1 MDGRLSRKLSVIEE
15 MVSSQRLGERIRE
28 LRRKRDLTLEGLAE
42 QSGVSRAMISKVER
56 GEKNPTLVVTAKFAE
71 AFELTLSQLVGVE
84 EQKRVVIVPAAERM
98 MMTDPSTGFQRQL
111 LSPTFE
117 KRAVEFIRNV
127 VPKGSTSG
135 TFPPHK
141 RGVEEY
147 IVVETGRLKAILEGQ
162 EYVLEEGDS
171 VYFEA
176 DITHRF
182 DNISEKECSYYLVID
197 SSQI

>member
-1 MDGRLSRKLSVIEE
+1 MSAIEE

-28 LRRKRDLTLEGLAE
+28 LRRKQDLTLEGLAE

-56 GEKNPTLVVTAKFAE
+56 GEKNPTIVVTAKLAE
-71 AFELTLSQLVGVE
+71 AFGLTLSQLVGVE
-84 EQKRVVIVPAAERM
+84 EQKRVAVVSREERM
-98 MMTDPSTGFQRQL
+98 VITDPNTGFERQL

-127 VPKGSTSG
+127 VPESSTSG
-135 TFPPHK
+135 SFPPHK

-147 IVVETGRLKAILEGQ
+147 IVVESGRLKAVLEDQ

-182 DNISEKECSYYLVID
+182 DNIGQGECSYYLVID
-197 SSQI
+197 SSQT